1 MVKMIGF
8 GCELMGMTEINL
20 EEQQR
25 KIMNQDGEIE
35 MVSLDSEKIR
45 GADESIDEEMD
56 DEEG

>member
-45 GADESIDEEMD
+45 GADESIDEEID

>member
-1 MVKMIGF
+1 
-8 GCELMGMTEINL
+8 MGMTEINL

-45 GADESIDEEMD
+45 GADESIDEEID